1 MSTSGSSL
9 SETCSLD
16 SAYWR
21 TVRHHGREFQDYSVE
36 KIIYPV
42 PVDEDEQDR
51 LNRQHLVF
59 RKIFD
64 GRLIFPPVEDPKK
77 ILDCGYGSGAWA
89 IEAAEKYPDAEIIAV
104 DISPHLKPEET
115 PNNLWC
121 QVDDLNEPF
130 NFKPEEFDFVHS
142 RLVAP
147 GIGKSRWTGYMKD
160 CFKVLK
166 AGGWLQ
172 MVEIYFNVQ
181 SDNGTL
187 TEEHGLRRWSKTFL
201 EVYEDKKDLRAPTRL
216 QSMMEAAGFVEVQSR
231 MMPLPLNGWSRDE
244 RDRDIGNLNC
254 SNAKDL
260 INAMALWPFTERLEM
275 SLEQFYVLIARA
287 RSEIDDLSLRPYFPL
302 YVVIGKKP
310 SA

>member
-21 TVRHHGREFQDYSVE
+21 T
-36 KIIYPV
+36 
-42 PVDEDEQDR
+42 DEADR
-51 LNRQHLVF
+51 LNRQHAVF

-64 GRLIFPPVEDPKK
+64 SRLIFPPVENPKRV
-77 ILDCGYGSGAWA
+77 LDCGYGSGAWA
-89 IEAAEKYPDAEIIAV
+89 IEAAEQYPEAEIIAV
-104 DISPHLKPEET
+104 DISPHLKPDET
-115 PNNLWC
+115 PGNLWC

-130 NFKPEEFDFVHS
+130 NFRPGEFDFVHS

-147 GIGKSRWTGYMKD
+147 GINKSRWPGYVKD

-166 AGGWLQ
+166 PGGWLQ

-187 TEEHGLRRWSKTFL
+187 TEDHGLRRWSKTFL

-216 QSMMEAAGFVEVQSR
+216 QPLMEGAGFVEVQSR
-231 MMPLPLNGWSRDE
+231 MIPLPLNGWSRDE
-244 RDRDIGNLNC
+244 RNREIGNLNT

-260 INAMALWPFTERLEM
+260 INAMALWPFTERQEM

-287 RSEIDDLSLRPYFPL
+287 RNEIDDLSLRPYFPL
-302 YVVIGKKP
+302 
-310 SA
+310 